1 MSIGHEQPP
10 LDLRAAVRI
19 ARSRWGWVLVPL
31 LLLTAV
37 QLGLALRATPMYSS
51 SVDMLLRGKATD
63 GIVSGVEDPNAIGSN
78 DFFSDR
84 VIATEIKV
92 ISSDAVFSAAT
103 KKLGFEAIVT
113 ATGDPDAAILQI
125 TAEDADPRRA
135 AKIANTYAEVYRD
148 FRRAQTLDDISEAS
162 AELKKAVVAYQGEI
176 DLYNV
181 QLGAEDTP
189 AANVESLRAK
199 RDAAQKAKDSY
210 QSRIDALTVDASLK
224 SGAAK
229 VLTPALPATQP
240 FSPRPARSA
249 ATGLLAGLILGLGLA
264 FLREFMDDRIYGQ
277 PQLATIPGAPQ
288 VLGFIPR
295 TRRSRMR
302 KLKPGEAADVP
313 AEAIES
319 YRSLRSA
326 ITFLGADQP
335 LKIIQVTSA
344 VPAEGKST
352 TVTNLAHVMSQ
363 SGMRVLVIDAD
374 LRSPTLHE
382 TFGLLNDV
390 GLSNVLAGE
399 VGITTAAKTLSDDG
413 DLTVLTAGPTPPNA
427 AELLGSW
434 RAKDVFGAIRPY
446 FDVVLV
452 DGPPLLAVTDPI
464 VVGQFVDAVLLVT
477 RSKKSR
483 KREVR
488 NALDLLRRSHRR
500 VIGVVVNATPR
511 RRALGLMGYGYGYG
525 NGTGGYGYGEYG
537 KAPRRRRRPTAPP
550 TTRTVEA
557 WVPDDSPMWTA
568 PLGTGWTSDHD
579 LSRDALGKLD
589 NSLEATAQLSSG
601 SQVVRVPND
610 ASVLLSSERIGDDSP
625 TKS

>member
-1 MSIGHEQPP
+1 
-10 LDLRAAVRI
+10 
-19 ARSRWGWVLVPL
+19 
-31 LLLTAV
+31 
-37 QLGLALRATPMYSS
+37 MYSS
-51 SVDMLLRGKATD
+51 SVDLLLRAKATD
-63 GIVSGVEDPNAIGSN
+63 GIFSGVADQNAIGN
-78 DFFSDR
+78 NTYFSER
-84 VIATEIKV
+84 VLATEIRV
-92 ISSDAVFSAAT
+92 IDSDTLLREAT
-103 KKLGFEAIVT
+103 KKLGYEAGVS
-113 ATGDPDAAILQI
+113 ATGDAAAAILTI
-125 TAEDADPRRA
+125 TATDPDPRKA
-135 AKIANTYAEVYRD
+135 AKIANTYAEVYSD
-148 FRRAQTLDDISEAS
+148 FRRNQTISEIEDAS
-162 AELKKAVVAYQGEI
+162 KELKRQVGTYQLEI
-176 DLYNV
+176 DGYND
-181 QLGAEDTP
+181 QLTAEGI
-189 AANVESLRAK
+189 NESALESIRAK
-199 RDAAQKAKDSY
+199 RDAAQRAKDDY
-210 QSRIDALTVDASLK
+210 QSKIDGLRVDASLK
-224 SGAAK
+224 SGSAS
-229 VLTPALPATQP
+229 VLTPAVPAPSP
-240 FSPRPARSA
+240 FSPRPLRSGLI
-249 ATGLLAGLILGLGLA
+249 GLLAGLVIGLGLA

-277 PQLATIPGAPQ
+277 PQIASIAGAPQ
-288 VLGFIPR
+288 VLGFVPR
-295 TRRSRMR
+295 TRRRSFFKKP
-302 KLKPGEAADVP
+302 KLGEAADVP
-313 AEAIES
+313 AESIES

-326 ITFLGADQP
+326 ITFLGADEP
-335 LKIIQVTSA
+335 LKVIQVTSA

-413 DLTVLTAGPTPPNA
+413 DLTILTAGPTPPNA

-511 RRALGLMGYGYGYG
+511 RRVLGLTGYGYGY
-525 NGTGGYGYGEYG
+525 GTGGYGYGEYG
-537 KAPRRRRRPTAPP
+537 KNARRRRRPTISP

-568 PLGTGWTSDHD
+568 PLGTGWTSDHED
-579 LSRDALGKLD
+579 SRQALGKVD
-589 NSLEATAQLSSG
+589 SSLQATAQLSSG
-601 SQVVRVPND
+601 SQVVKVPND
-610 ASVLLSSERIGDDSP
+610 ASVLMASKPLTDDH
-625 TKS
+625 TA